1 MRLDP
6 LEVEF
11 SSNMGLV
18 GSNQF
23 FVFCFFFFWSYA
35 QCHYHAFKSCALPP
49 SLLSPYS
56 TNRIHRGCKVGNRNF
71 NEKLEIS
78 FYSKTLNISH

>member
-1 MRLDP
+1 MRLNP
-6 LEVEF
+6 LEVES

-23 FVFCFFFFWSYA
+23 LFVCLFVLSYA

>member
-6 LEVEF
+6 LEVES

-23 FVFCFFFFWSYA
+23 FVFCFFF
-35 QCHYHAFKSCALPP
+35 CHMLNATIMLLKVVPCPLPSCLPIQP
-49 SLLSPYS
+49 
-56 TNRIHRGCKVGNRNF
+56 TEFTGAAR
-71 NEKLEIS
+71 
-78 FYSKTLNISH
+78 

>member
-6 LEVEF
+6 LGVES
-11 SSNMGLV
+11 SSNIGLI

-23 FVFCFFFFWSYA
+23 WGGFFWSYA
-35 QCHYHAFKSCALPP
+35 QWRYHSFKSCALSP

-56 TNRIHRGCKVGNRNF
+56 TNRIHRGCKVGNHNF

-78 FYSKTLNISH
+78 FYSKTLNIFH